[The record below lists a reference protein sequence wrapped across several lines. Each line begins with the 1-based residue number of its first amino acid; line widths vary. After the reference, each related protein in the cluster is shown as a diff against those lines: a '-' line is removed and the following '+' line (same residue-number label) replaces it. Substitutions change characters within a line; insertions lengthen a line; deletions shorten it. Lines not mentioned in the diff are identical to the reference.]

1 MKIEKII
8 RSKRKTISL
17 HICEDATLIVKA
29 PNNTSNEMINRVVI
43 KHKNW
48 VEKKKREVQSRDLK
62 FIKKE
67 FLNGESF
74 LYLGNYY
81 KLNLVKNQETPLI
94 FENVF
99 YLSINYLPNAKE
111 IFIDWYKKRAY
122 EKICQRA
129 KLYAQKKGLRYN
141 RIKIT
146 NALKAWGSC
155 SHQGN
160 LNFTWRLIMAP
171 LNVVDYVVVHELIH
185 LDEKNHSRI
194 FWEKVE
200 ILMPGYKEHKEWL
213 KKNGHILKL

>member
-17 HICEDATLIVKA
+17 HICEDATLLVKA
-29 PNNTSNEMINRVVI
+29 PNNTSNEIINRVVI

-67 FLNGESF
+67 FINGENF
-74 LYLGNYY
+74 LYLGNNY

-146 NALKAWGSC
+146 NALKTWGSC

-185 LDEKNHSRI
+185 LDEKNHSRT